1 MLLRPPR
8 ASRANQPFCK
18 HCLPVY
24 LVLLHPRASLELVF
38 VPSLS
43 CAFEP
48 VKHGSVRPQRSRGPI
63 TVLSFIRSK
72 KAIVSRAQQAARLE
86 EEKKARM
93 EKIRQIKA
101 QMQDD
106 DGFIVETKT
115 SFFGLVKT
123 VTRVPKPTLEERL
136 TEAIAPHRRAAS

>member
-1 MLLRPPR
+1 MGLFG
-8 ASRANQPFCK
+8 ASGA
-18 HCLPVY
+18 
-24 LVLLHPRASLELVF
+24 E
-38 VPSLS
+38 
-43 CAFEP
+43 
-48 VKHGSVRPQRSRGPI
+48 
-63 TVLSFIRSK
+63 
-72 KAIVSRAQQAARLE
+72 AARLD
-86 EEKKARM
+86 EEKKTRM

-136 TEAIAPHRRAAS
+136 TDVTRPRIFSNPQTCFN

>member
-1 MLLRPPR
+1 M
-8 ASRANQPFCK
+8 
-18 HCLPVY
+18 
-24 LVLLHPRASLELVF
+24 F
-38 VPSLS
+38 VAALFG
-43 CAFEP
+43 AFEL
-48 VKHGSVRPQRSRGPI
+48 VKHGSIWPQRSRGLI
-63 TVLSFIRSK
+63 TIITRN
-72 KAIVSRAQQAARLE
+72 ANVSCALQAARLE

-136 TEAIAPHRRAAS
+136 TEAIAAS

>member
-1 MLLRPPR
+1 MGL
-8 ASRANQPFCK
+8 FG
-18 HCLPVY
+18 
-24 LVLLHPRASLELVF
+24 
-38 VPSLS
+38 PSG
-43 CAFEP
+43 AE
-48 VKHGSVRPQRSRGPI
+48 
-63 TVLSFIRSK
+63 
-72 KAIVSRAQQAARLE
+72 AARVE

-136 TEAIAPHRRAAS
+136 TDVTTPFTSNHTTQTKPKTPL

>member
-1 MLLRPPR
+1 MGL
-8 ASRANQPFCK
+8 FG
-18 HCLPVY
+18 
-24 LVLLHPRASLELVF
+24 
-38 VPSLS
+38 PSG
-43 CAFEP
+43 AE
-48 VKHGSVRPQRSRGPI
+48 
-63 TVLSFIRSK
+63 
-72 KAIVSRAQQAARLE
+72 AARLE

-123 VTRVPKPTLEERL
+123 VTRTPKPTLEERL
-136 TEAIAPHRRAAS
+136 TDVNPPVLVFAEYPSVCCGTLTFSFLGQEAEHGL

>member
-1 MLLRPPR
+1 M
-8 ASRANQPFCK
+8 
-18 HCLPVY
+18 
-24 LVLLHPRASLELVF
+24 
-38 VPSLS
+38 
-43 CAFEP
+43 
-48 VKHGSVRPQRSRGPI
+48 KHGSVWPQRSRGRISLI
-63 TVLSFIRSK
+63 TLIIRNK
-72 KAIVSRAQQAARLE
+72 NANGSRALQAARLE

-136 TEAIAPHRRAAS
+136 TEAIAAS

>member
-1 MLLRPPR
+1 M
-8 ASRANQPFCK
+8 
-18 HCLPVY
+18 
-24 LVLLHPRASLELVF
+24 
-38 VPSLS
+38 
-43 CAFEP
+43 
-48 VKHGSVRPQRSRGPI
+48 VKHGSVWPQWSRGLINII
-63 TVLSFIRSK
+63 TRNK
-72 KAIVSRAQQAARLE
+72 NANVSRALQAARLE
-86 EEKKARM
+86 EEKKVRM

-136 TEAIAPHRRAAS
+136 TEAIAAS